1 VDRLERLVNLVVALL
16 DTRRPLTREELRRR
30 VGGYS
35 EDDEN
40 FHRNFE
46 RDKDLL
52 RQMGIPVVAE
62 PLGPNLTDPAV
73 GYRVPRDL
81 YELPDPGLDE
91 DELVALS
98 LAVSAVAFDGSAQS
112 AATTALW
119 KLAAGKVAPGGTGE
133 QGERSNQSDGG
144 DRAARIGQ
152 PMADVPA
159 DERVA
164 ALFSGV
170 SMRRVARFE
179 YNGVPRRVD
188 PYRLS
193 YREGRWYLAGYDHSR
208 EGERLF
214 RADRIT
220 GAVTL
225 EDAED
230 AFERPED
237 VASGPPPPWRLGD
250 DEEIVVD
257 LRVEPGPA
265 EWVRTLAGDESVA
278 ETTADGSV
286 HFKLRVT
293 NRAAFRGFVLGL
305 LEHAEVMGPPEV
317 RDEMVYWLVSLA
329 GLEGPARAH
338 SASTRRTPHEPG
350 PIKHGP
356 AKQGPAKQSEVA
368 RLGP

>member
-1 VDRLERLVNLVVALL
+1 MDRVERLVNLVVALL
-16 DTRRPLTREELRRR
+16 DTSRPLTREELRRR

-35 EDDEN
+35 EDNEN

-62 PLGPNLTDPAV
+62 PLGQNLTDPAV

-98 LAVSAVAFDGSAQS
+98 LAVSAVAFDGSAQG

-119 KLAAGKVAPGGTGE
+119 KLAAGKLPPAEARERGE
-133 QGERSNQSDGG
+133 
-144 DRAARIGQ
+144 Q

-170 SMRRVARFE
+170 SSRRVARFE

-193 YREGRWYLAGYDHSR
+193 YREGRWYLAGFDHGR
-208 EGERLF
+208 QGERLF
-214 RADRIT
+214 RADRVT
-220 GAVTL
+220 GPVTL
-225 EDAED
+225 EDRD
-230 AFERPED
+230 GAFERPGD
-237 VASGPPPPWRLGD
+237 IPAGPPPPWRLGD

-257 LRVEPGPA
+257 LRVEAGPA
-265 EWVRTLAGDESVA
+265 EWVRTLARDETVA

-286 HFKLRVT
+286 YFKLRVT

-305 LEHAEVMGPPEV
+305 LDHAEVMGPPEV
-317 RDEMVYWLVSLA
+317 RDEMIYWLVSLA
-329 GLEGPARAH
+329 GQEGPARAH
-338 SASTRRTPHEPG
+338 SAGVHSAGVRRLSHEQA
-350 PIKHGP
+350 P
-356 AKQGPAKQSEVA
+356 AGQAEIA
-368 RLGP
+368 RRGS

>member
-1 VDRLERLVNLVVALL
+1 MDRVERLVNLVVALL
-16 DTRRPLTREELRRR
+16 DTSRPLTREELRRR

-35 EDDEN
+35 EDNEN

-62 PLGPNLTDPAV
+62 PLGQNLTDPAV

-98 LAVSAVAFDGSAQS
+98 LAVSAVAFDGSAQG

-119 KLAAGKVAPGGTGE
+119 KLAAGKVPPAEARERGE
-133 QGERSNQSDGG
+133 
-144 DRAARIGQ
+144 Q

-170 SMRRVARFE
+170 SSRRVARFE

-193 YREGRWYLAGYDHSR
+193 YREGRWYLAGFDHGR
-208 EGERLF
+208 QGERLF
-214 RADRIT
+214 RADRVT
-220 GAVTL
+220 GPVTL
-225 EDAED
+225 EDREG
-230 AFERPED
+230 AFERPGD
-237 VASGPPPPWRLGD
+237 IPAGPPPPWRLGD

-257 LRVEPGPA
+257 LRVEAGPA
-265 EWVRTLAGDESVA
+265 EWVRTLARDETVA
-278 ETTADGSV
+278 ETTTDGSV

-305 LEHAEVMGPPEV
+305 LDHAEVMGPPEV
-317 RDEMVYWLVSLA
+317 RDEMIYWLVSLA
-329 GLEGPARAH
+329 GQEGPARAH
-338 SASTRRTPHEPG
+338 SAGVRRPSRNKRP
-350 PIKHGP
+350 
-356 AKQGPAKQSEVA
+356 
-368 RLGP
+368 